1 MTSRFASE
9 AVQLNWKMNQDFKKV
24 NTQIFPKEKKIKTYE
39 CKHAKFF
46 RQKDFISAQADLAEQ
61 VHQMFI

>member
-24 NTQIFPKEKKIKTYE
+24 NTQIFPKEKKLRLMNANMQNSFARKILYQLK
-39 CKHAKFF
+39 
-46 RQKDFISAQADLAEQ
+46 QI
-61 VHQMFI
+61 